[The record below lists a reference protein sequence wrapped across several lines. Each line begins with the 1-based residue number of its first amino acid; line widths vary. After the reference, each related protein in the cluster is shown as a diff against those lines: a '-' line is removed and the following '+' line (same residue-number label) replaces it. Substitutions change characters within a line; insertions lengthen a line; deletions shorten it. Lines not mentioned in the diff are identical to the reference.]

1 MGQILYRG
9 LFENMIYNSMLV
21 SGVMRVK
28 PQLSS
33 WSCSHPAF
41 NFAHLIPVGCIPGR
55 KATCVK
61 VNLDRLW
68 QRLSA
73 GISCGWGWRQHNPE
87 ETGSDGCDG
96 NSCARGGIKGLP
108 NKNGVRGGREEEGRG
123 EGETRDLSRE
133 RRDNAI
139 LGAVISPRRTV
150 IGRTSAH
157 NAAECSFLL
166 HLFFLLGPK
175 YASRI

>member
-1 MGQILYRG
+1 
-9 LFENMIYNSMLV
+9 MIYNSMLV
-21 SGVMRVK
+21 SGVTMVK
-28 PQLSS
+28 PRLSL
-33 WSCSHPAF
+33 WGCSHPAF

-68 QRLSA
+68 RRLSV

-108 NKNGVRGGREEEGRG
+108 NKNGTRGGDEEGGGG

-157 NAAECSFLL
+157 NATLFPFVASSCFLIR
-166 HLFFLLGPK
+166 P
-175 YASRI
+175 